1 MSAKNKMIAENPHS
15 VPGSGI
21 VSCLKVPDQPSIS
34 KRAARRLIQRAIVL
48 TGRDRSVRQ
57 HIREVRI
64 ATLWVLEDW
73 NLEWTVNL
81 DRGRV
86 RFDRRPTRA
95 PDLTL
100 TWPNAEEFFT
110 NIQEGR
116 TPDDSLAVEGDP
128 ELRTYVDP
136 VYRSF
141 CRSLEGVIKY
151 PFDDAENPLM

>member
-1 MSAKNKMIAENPHS
+1 MPE
-15 VPGSGI
+15 
-21 VSCLKVPDQPSIS
+21 QPSIS

-48 TGRDRSVRQ
+48 TGRNRSVRQ
-57 HIREVRI
+57 HIREVHL

-86 RFDRRPTRA
+86 HFDRRPTRK
-95 PDLTL
+95 PDVTL
-100 TWPNAEEFFT
+100 TWPNAEEFFSR
-110 NIQEGR
+110 IQEGGA
-116 TPDDSLAVEGDP
+116 PDDTLAMEGDP

-141 CRSLEGVIKY
+141 CRSLEEVIKY
-151 PFDDAENPLM
+151 PFDDAENPRM